1 MVVGDPGDRMREPAV
16 TSSDDRPPKSRWL
29 PRGITWFILRRFLL
43 GIATLFIIS
52 LIVFG
57 ATQALPGDA
66 ARAIL
71 GRDATPQKLA
81 AVRKQLNLD
90 RPVSEQY
97 RDWLGGIVTGD
108 LGRSLAN
115 QRPVSSFLG
124 NRIVNSGFLVLLSA
138 VISIPLSLLLGSLGA
153 LWRDRPFDTV
163 TSIINLALAALPEF
177 VIGVGLI
184 LLFATSVFQFLPAVS
199 LISPDTPV
207 WEELEFIVLPAITL
221 ILAVTPYISR
231 IMRGSMIEVLESDYV
246 EMARLKGLR
255 ERLVISRHAL
265 PNGIIPAIQV
275 TALQLAYLAGG
286 VVVVEFVFTFPGIGQ
301 ALVDAVSK
309 RDLPI
314 IQGLSMLIAGVYVAL
329 NLLAD
334 VATILIS
341 PRLRT
346 SLR

>member
-1 MVVGDPGDRMREPAV
+1 
-16 TSSDDRPPKSRWL
+16 
-29 PRGITWFILRRFLL
+29 
-43 GIATLFIIS
+43 
-52 LIVFG
+52 
-57 ATQALPGDA
+57 
-66 ARAIL
+66 
-71 GRDATPQKLA
+71 PQKLA
-81 AVRKQLNLD
+81 AVRKQLNLN
-90 RPVSEQY
+90 RPVSQQY
-97 RDWLGGIVTGD
+97 LEWVRGVVTGD
-108 LGRSLAN
+108 FGRSLAN
-115 QRPVSSFLG
+115 QRPVASVLG
-124 NRIVNSGFLVLLSA
+124 DRIVNSSFLVFVSA
-138 VISIPLSLLLGSLGA
+138 AISIPLSLLLGSLGA
-153 LWRDRPFDTV
+153 LWRDRPFDTA

-184 LLFATSVFQFLPAVS
+184 LLFATTIFQFLPAVS
-199 LISPDTPV
+199 LVSPDTPV
-207 WEELEFIVLPAITL
+207 WEEFEFIILPAATL

-255 ERLVISRHAL
+255 ERLVITRHAL

-314 IQGLSMLIAGVYVAL
+314 IQGLSMLIAGLYVAL

-346 SLR
+346 SLK

>member
-1 MVVGDPGDRMREPAV
+1 MSSELAV
-16 TSSDDRPPKSRWL
+16 SADDRPKSRWPL
-29 PRGITWFILRRFLL
+29 HGIAWFILRRALL
-43 GIATLFIIS
+43 GVGTLAIIS

-71 GRDATPQKLA
+71 GREATPQKLA
-81 AVRKQLNLD
+81 AVRKQLNLN

-97 RDWLGGIVTGD
+97 LEWVGGVVTGD
-108 LGRSLAN
+108 FGRSLAN
-115 QRPVSSFLG
+115 QRPVASFLSD
-124 NRIVNSGFLVLLSA
+124 RIVNSSFLVLVSA
-138 VISIPLSLLLGSLGA
+138 AISIPLSLLLGSLGA

-177 VIGVGLI
+177 VIGVGLT
-184 LLFATSVFQFLPAVS
+184 LMFATTVFQFLPAVS
-199 LISPDTPV
+199 LVSPDTPV
-207 WEELEFIVLPAITL
+207 WQELEFIVLPAATL

-255 ERLVISRHAL
+255 ERLVITRHAL

-346 SLR
+346 SLK

>member
-1 MVVGDPGDRMREPAV
+1 V
-16 TSSDDRPPKSRWL
+16 
-29 PRGITWFILRRFLL
+29 WFILRRVLL
-43 GIATLFIIS
+43 GIATLAIIS

-81 AVRKQLNLD
+81 AVRKQLNLN
-90 RPVSEQY
+90 RPVSQQY
-97 RDWLGGIVTGD
+97 LEWVRGVVTGD
-108 LGRSLAN
+108 FGRSLAN
-115 QRPVSSFLG
+115 QRPVASVLG
-124 NRIVNSGFLVLLSA
+124 DRIVNSSFLVFVSA
-138 VISIPLSLLLGSLGA
+138 AISIPLSLLLGSLGA
-153 LWRDRPFDTV
+153 LWRDRPFDTA

-184 LLFATSVFQFLPAVS
+184 LLFATTIFQFLPAVS
-199 LISPDTPV
+199 LVSPDTPV
-207 WEELEFIVLPAITL
+207 WEEFEFIILPAATL

-255 ERLVISRHAL
+255 ERLVITRHAL

-314 IQGLSMLIAGVYVAL
+314 IQGLSMLIAGLYVAL

-346 SLR
+346 SLK